1 MRTQHRTIAA
11 ILCATL
17 FAASAHGQQ
26 HSILFTG
33 QELLNRMTSSPLW
46 ALGYVAGVA
55 DGAAG
60 ITICIP
66 PNTVTVGQMVD
77 MVKQTL
83 ENVPSERHAR
93 ADVYVEYTLSRRWPC
108 PKKGQSL

>member
-1 MRTQHRTIAA
+1 MKALIIAVA
-11 ILCATL
+11 L
-17 FAASAHGQQ
+17 ASAGVQAQQ
-26 HSILFTG
+26 HSILYTG

-46 ALGYVAGVA
+46 AIGYVAGVA

-83 ENVPSERHAR
+83 ESVPSERHVR